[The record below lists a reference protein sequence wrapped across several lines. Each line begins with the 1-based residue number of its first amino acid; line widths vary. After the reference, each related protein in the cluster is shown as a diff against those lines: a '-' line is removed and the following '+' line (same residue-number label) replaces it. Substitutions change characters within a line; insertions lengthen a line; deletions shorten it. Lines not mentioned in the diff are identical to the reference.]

1 MGINLNKMRYCWAC
15 YSMSWFRPGSCCTNP
30 DCGKFGWTAVMD
42 CIYESQE
49 HADYVAALHE
59 HFTVYWDSKRTVDN
73 AALLAAP
80 EPAIPL
86 TTAAQA
92 ADNAGRAKKATDRG
106 MGMEPKATARQ
117 PPKPT
122 AAKPTDAKPAASKPT
137 AAKPT
142 AAKLAA
148 AKSKAKAGAKAG
160 AKLGRP
166 PKGPPMPKAP
176 FPPKLPP
183 MPTGPPAKA
192 KGPPKAHPRLVPK
205 GSLRKAPPMPKGPPA
220 DATP

>member
-1 MGINLNKMRYCWAC
+1 
-15 YSMSWFRPGSCCTNP
+15 
-30 DCGKFGWTAVMD
+30 MD
-42 CIYESQE
+42 CIYTSQE
-49 HADYVAALHE
+49 RADYVSDLRE
-59 HFTVYWDSKRTVDN
+59 FFTMYWSGKRAVDN
-73 AALLAAP
+73 GALLSAP

-106 MGMEPKATARQ
+106 LGMEPKATARQ

-122 AAKPTDAKPAASKPT
+122 ASKPT

-205 GSLRKAPPMPKGPPA
+205 GSLRKAPPMPKELPVPL
-220 DATP
+220 